1 MVRELP
7 TLKLRAAIYCRVSTD
22 EQARHGFSL
31 EAQQESCMR
40 YIKDFGHD
48 LFKIYV
54 DDGYSAKNMNRPAL
68 QEMLEDIRNKQ
79 IDIII
84 IWRLD
89 RLTRRALDG
98 LRMVDELFTKHGV
111 SFATITER
119 HDLTTAQGRW
129 MFTVSL
135 ANAQNER
142 ELIGERVSFG
152 QAKKAANG
160 RRVSLGAV
168 YGYDKVNGKL
178 VINETEANIVKQIF
192 NWYVYKGWGYGK
204 IASQLNADEVPAK
217 KTQWVHS
224 TIKGILY
231 NVTYI
236 GKNAWTPK
244 NADTIVNDG
253 EHDAIL
259 EVDLFSLA
267 QDRLKRR
274 GGLEMSRS
282 SYHFPF
288 SSIVKCGTCGA
299 SYHANKTKKASDTN
313 SYVNYRCAN
322 RKPGKCKE
330 PDIAEIKLQKL
341 FFEYFRNLTLEV
353 QEITPPLS
361 DDQVKIMQKE
371 KSRIE
376 REIKKFENRKN
387 NLLDDLGDKIIT
399 RDEYRGKVEE
409 INSRLSKLQEEMNIM
424 EPPEAAAASQTPEQ
438 VVGIVQNL
446 EGDWKYM
453 ENEQRKF
460 LIQMIFKR
468 IVITKELN
476 EWKIKEVEPT

>member
-1 MVRELP
+1 M
-7 TLKLRAAIYCRVSTD
+7 RAAIYCRVSTD

-31 EAQQESCMR
+31 EAQQEACMG
-40 YIKDFGHD
+40 YIKSFGHD
-48 LFKIYV
+48 LFKLYV
-54 DDGYSAKNMNRPAL
+54 DDGYSAKNMNRPEL
-68 QEMLEDIRNKQ
+68 QNMLEDIRNKR

-84 IWRLD
+84 LWRLD
-89 RLTRRALDG
+89 RLTRKALDG
-98 LRMVDELFTKHGV
+98 LRMVDEIFTKYGV

-152 QAKKAANG
+152 QAKKASNG

-178 VINETEANIVKQIF
+178 VINETEAVTVKQIF
-192 NWYVYKGWGYGK
+192 EWYVYKGWGYGK
-204 IASQLNADEVPAK
+204 IAAQLNEDGVPAK

-224 TIKGILY
+224 TIKGILN

-244 NADTIVNDG
+244 NAATIITDG
-253 EHDAIL
+253 EHEPIL
-259 EVDLFSLA
+259 EEPMFNLA

-288 SSIVKCGTCGA
+288 SSVVKCGTCGA
-299 SYHANKTKKASDTN
+299 SYHANKTKKAEDT
-313 SYVNYRCAN
+313 SAYVNYRCAN

-341 FFEYFRNLTLEV
+341 FFEYFRELTVEV
-353 QEITPPLS
+353 EDIEPPLS
-361 DDQVKIMQKE
+361 EDQVKLMLKE

-399 RDEYRGKVEE
+399 REEYRGKVEE
-409 INSRLSKLQEEMNIM
+409 INSKLTKLQEEMNLI
-424 EPPEAAAASQTPEQ
+424 EPPEVAAATQTPEE
-438 VVGIVQNL
+438 VMSIVQNL

-453 ENEQRKF
+453 QNERRKF

-468 IVITKELN
+468 IVITKEN
-476 EWKIKEVEPT
+476 KEWKIKEVDLA